1 MKNLISSAIANTISS
16 VKKLSIKRTIA
27 AVLAGFLL
35 LITNVNPVNAA
46 RSDRPIGERIGEQQ
60 HQSSRESDR
69 PKTTGEW
76 NRQAREVE
84 GDPGERLERIGEQSA
99 EAFKQ
104 FGEGITNSFKEGA
117 RDLGNSTRETS
128 PF

>member
-16 VKKLSIKRTIA
+16 FKKLSIERLFA
-27 AVLAGFLL
+27 AVLVGILVL
-35 LITNVNPVNAA
+35 VTNVNPVNAA
-46 RSDRPIGERIGEQQ
+46 QSDRPIGERIAEQQ

-84 GDPGERLERIGEQSA
+84 GEPGERLERIGEQSA

-104 FGEGITNSFKEGA
+104 FGEGVTKSIQETA
-117 RDLGNSTRETS
+117 RDVGSGVKETS